1 MDPLTISACIS
12 GATKAYNLV
21 AKAVNAGREIEDT
34 ASYIG
39 KFFDHKERI
48 NEIEAEVQYGPK
60 LFRGQSVEAQAL
72 EIQMAKKKTND
83 METSLRELCYYT
95 VGKDFYDEM
104 MVERRKIRQQRLNAA
119 KARAERKKLL
129 IDGGIVFS
137 LFLALIG
144 VIVFSV
150 NILRG

>member
-1 MDPLTISACIS
+1 MDPVTIAACIS

-34 ASYIG
+34 ASYIA

-72 EIQMAKKKTND
+72 EIQMAKKKTAD
-83 METSLRELCYYT
+83 MEAKLRELCYYT
-95 VGKDFYDEM
+95 VGKEFYDEM
-104 MVERRKIRQQRLNAA
+104 MQERRKIRQRRLEQA
-119 KARAERKKLL
+119 KARAARKKLF
-129 IDGGIVFS
+129 IDGGIIVS
-137 LFLALIG
+137 LFAALIG
-144 VIVFSV
+144 VIIFGV
-150 NILRG
+150 NLARG

>member
-1 MDPLTISACIS
+1 MDPVTIAACIS

-72 EIQMAKKKTND
+72 EIQMAKKKTAD
-83 METSLRELCYYT
+83 MEAQLRELCYYT

-104 MVERRKIRQQRLNAA
+104 MQERRKIRQRRLDAA
-119 KARAERKKLL
+119 KARAERRRLFM
-129 IDGGIVFS
+129 DGGIVLS

-144 VIVFSV
+144 VLVFSV
-150 NILRG
+150 NALR

>member
-72 EIQMAKKKTND
+72 EIQMAKKKTAD
-83 METSLRELCYYT
+83 MEAKLRELCYYT
-95 VGKDFYDEM
+95 VGKEFYDEM
-104 MVERRKIRQQRLNAA
+104 MQERRKIRQQRLNAA